1 VGLPAFVGCSE
12 GPEVVPVTGTVT
24 RNGKPVPG
32 VMINFMP
39 EDGRPSWAITD
50 AEGRYELQYS
60 KSYTG
65 GLVGKHKVFVGYD
78 ANPDGSAPALNE
90 EQQEIVKKYGNR
102 TTSPL
107 DIEIQEKGQIIDI
120 RLD

>member
-1 VGLPAFVGCSE
+1 MSVLKGLVTRLNLYLWCIVVVGLTGFVGCSE
-12 GPEVVPVTGTVT
+12 GPDVVPVTGTVT

-50 AEGRYELQYS
+50 AQGKYELQYS

-65 GLVGKHKVFVGYD
+65 GLVGRHKVFVGYD
-78 ANPDGSAPALNE
+78 AAP
-90 EQQEIVKKYGNR
+90 
-102 TTSPL
+102 
-107 DIEIQEKGQIIDI
+107 
-120 RLD
+120 